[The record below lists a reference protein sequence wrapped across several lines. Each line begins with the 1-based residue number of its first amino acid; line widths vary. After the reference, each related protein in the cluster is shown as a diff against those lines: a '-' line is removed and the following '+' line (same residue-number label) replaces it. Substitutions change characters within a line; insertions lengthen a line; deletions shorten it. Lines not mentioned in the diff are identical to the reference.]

1 MIMTIS
7 ELIKL
12 AQSRLSYLNNQRGDA
27 SSRGDV
33 EEIVKI
39 DGDIAE
45 TQDTINK
52 LQSLVT

>member
-1 MIMTIS
+1 VIMTIS